1 MIPWRG
7 GRLKGSRHTKGRK
20 KLSSPVP
27 STVLP
32 EALRR
37 RMALAGFLPRIRGII
52 KPTIEMAVARY
63 LANRD
68 SPGWIDMKF
77 DPVDGKE
84 RDPSRDCYRRDR
96 VYAWIQGRALESLTA
111 HLRWTEAV
119 PGYDTLDREKLLA
132 VAESLYAKL
141 LGTCFPP
148 SGLKVYFAMDPSG
161 APASRDFGAGKTTL
175 SRLFVLRG
183 LLAYAGYRE
192 YSADIARIAPAL
204 RAAVDASVKGECLND
219 QTSFGEGGGLSYPA
233 ERKGYEGQMIS
244 IGASELL
251 FTVSKAE
258 EDLSRGLEVIRTLL
272 EAYVVRGLGPGTL
285 MIDALDK
292 DGRPLREDGRLK
304 ANPGHA
310 LEFVGLALQFFR
322 STAEASRD
330 PASTAAMIEVLR
342 DLAFRYHDIG
352 RAPHGGIVGSLD
364 AETGLVLRGDCPWW
378 SSFEAVRTFAEL
390 CVTESDE
397 EGKRRCVDRM
407 GSYLDCIEA
416 VYLKPSSIGIPVQTV
431 SFSGAVVPVIPATP
445 DIDAGYHTGMPLL
458 DVYEIAGIEGTM
470 LYGSAEAEIP
480 ARLGVRLQGHVA
492 RTGLADREIEPLR
505 VRCRWFAS
513 ASTQALFL
521 SADVLEFSRRW
532 SEAFAAELSVSYGV
546 PEGNIFLLA
555 THTHT
560 APCAID
566 LGTLK
571 SDAVFLASLE
581 STMRDTIVSA
591 RDCMTP
597 AVGTLCATT
606 MENIGVNRRF
616 LDPETG
622 TVEMRPNLKG
632 ENDDELN
639 GFFVFDDKGSLKTA
653 IANMATHPTTL
664 GVSIHGISADYPG
677 RVAAHLRKTFGPGLV
692 AIPIQGACGDIRPMI
707 LDGTKTEFAEGGEG
721 DIERMGEAIARRLT
735 AAFAGM
741 MKEGPRWIEGGR
753 LSVSTREIDLPFA
766 FLPTRA
772 GLEALAARAK
782 AEIALLKTSPPEG
795 KGFAGSHES
804 PLLTAETD
812 LAWARGLL
820 GTAFDASGVYI
831 GPVVLRARF
840 SLFSLGGSLL
850 FFTLPGEAFCRIGK
864 TLRLRALPSD
874 LIVCGYAG
882 GSVGYMPTKAAFAE
896 GGYEVEAAYRFYGL
910 PAPLSPDIEDTIY
923 GLFDSMKQEV
933 GICQR

>member
-1 MIPWRG
+1 MN
-7 GRLKGSRHTKGRK
+7 
-20 KLSSPVP
+20 SPAP
-27 STVLP
+27 TTVLP

-37 RMALAGFLPRIRGII
+37 RMALAGFLPRIRAVI
-52 KPTIEMAVARY
+52 KPTMEMAVARY
-63 LANRD
+63 RANKA

-77 DPVDGKE
+77 DPADGKE
-84 RDPSRDCYRRDR
+84 RDPSRDCYRKDR

-111 HLRWTEAV
+111 HLRWIETT
-119 PGYDTLDREKLLA
+119 PGYDILDKEGLLA

-141 LGTCFPP
+141 LGACLPP
-148 SGLKVYFAMDPSG
+148 SGLKAYFVMDPSG
-161 APASRDFGAGKTTL
+161 APASQDFGAGRTTL

-204 RAAVDASVKGECLND
+204 RAAVDASAGGECLND

-251 FTVSKAE
+251 YSVSKAE
-258 EDLSRGLEVIRTLL
+258 EDLSRGVKLIKTAL
-272 EAYVVRGLGPGTL
+272 EAYVIRGLRPGTL

-292 DGRPLREDGRLK
+292 DGLPLREEGRLK
-304 ANPGHA
+304 TNPGHA

-322 STAEASRD
+322 RTAAASRD
-330 PASTAAMIEVLR
+330 PASTAAMIGILR

-364 AETGLVLRGDCPWW
+364 AETGHVLRGDCPWW

-390 CVTESDE
+390 CAAESGE

-407 GSYLDCIEA
+407 GSYLDCVEA

-431 SFSGAVVPVIPATP
+431 SFSGAVLPVIPATP

-458 DVYEIAGIEGTM
+458 DVYELAGSEGTM
-470 LYGSAEAEIP
+470 LCGSAETEIP
-480 ARLGVRLQGHVA
+480 ARLGVRLQGHAA
-492 RTGLADREIEPLR
+492 RTGLADREIDPLR
-505 VRCRWFAS
+505 VRCCWFAS

-521 SADVLEFSRRW
+521 SADVLEFSRDW
-532 SEAFAAELSVSYGV
+532 SEALAAGLSASFGV

-571 SDAVFLASLE
+571 SDAAFLDSLE
-581 STMRDTIVSA
+581 STMRDTIVAA
-591 RDCMTP
+591 RGRAAP
-597 AVGTLCATT
+597 AVGALCATR
-606 MENIGVNRRF
+606 MEGISVNRRA
-616 LDPETG
+616 LDRKTG
-622 TVEMRPNLKG
+622 TVEMRPNFKGDNDEELKS
-632 ENDDELN
+632 L
-639 GFFVFDDKGSLKTA
+639 FVFDDKGAPTTA
-653 IANMATHPTTL
+653 IFNMATHPTTL

-677 RVAAHLRKTFGPGLV
+677 RAAARLRKTFGPGLV

-707 LDGTKTEFAEGGEG
+707 LDDAKTGFAEGGEG
-721 DIERMGEAIARRLT
+721 DIERMGEAIALRLS
-735 AAFAGM
+735 AAFADM
-741 MKEGPRWIEGGR
+741 TREGPRWIEGGR
-753 LSVSTREIDLPFA
+753 LSVATRDIDLPFA

-772 GLEALAARAK
+772 GLEALAARAE
-782 AEIALLKTSPPEG
+782 AEIARLKTSQPG
-795 KGFAGSHES
+795 RKDFASSHEN

-820 GTAFDASGVYI
+820 GTAIDASGLYI
-831 GPVVLRARF
+831 GPAALRARF
-840 SLFSLGGSLL
+840 SLFSLDGSLL

-864 TLRLRALPSD
+864 ILKLRASPSD
-874 LIVCGYAG
+874 MIVCGYAG
-882 GSVGYMPTKAAFAE
+882 GSAGYIPTKAAFAE

-910 PAPLSPDIEDTIY
+910 PAPLSPDVEDTIY
-923 GLFDSMKQEV
+923 EVFDSMKKEIGV
-933 GICQR
+933 CQR